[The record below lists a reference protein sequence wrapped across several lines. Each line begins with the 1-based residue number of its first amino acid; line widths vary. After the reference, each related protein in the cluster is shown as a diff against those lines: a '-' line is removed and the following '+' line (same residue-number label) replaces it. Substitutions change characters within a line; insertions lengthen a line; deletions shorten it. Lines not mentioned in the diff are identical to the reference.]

1 MEKTLDVIALGE
13 ALIDFTESG
22 TSPTGARLFEQNPGG
37 APANVACAVA
47 RLGGRAAFLGKVG
60 DDMHGHFLR
69 RTLAEAGVDVSGLA
83 VDGGVFTTL
92 AFVAL
97 GERGERSFSF
107 ARKPGADT
115 CLAPEE
121 VNGDLLR
128 RGKLLHVGSL
138 SLTDEPARS
147 ATFRAVELARELG
160 LTVAY
165 DPNYRASLWPNE
177 ATAREGM
184 RSLTP
189 FCDVMKLSDEETE
202 LLAGEK
208 APEAAAEKL
217 LGQGIACVV
226 VTLGS
231 DGALVATGE
240 GSRKVKPF
248 PARAVDTTGAGDAF
262 WGAFLTQLTRNEKAP
277 GDLTL
282 DEAVR
287 YARFANAAASICV
300 GRRGGIPAMPSLT
313 EVERLIHEEGTL

>member
-1 MEKTLDVIALGE
+1 MERDIDVIALGE

-22 TSPTGARLFEQNPGG
+22 VSSAGARLFEQNPGG

-69 RTLAEAGVDVSGLA
+69 QTLESAEVDVSGLIM
-83 VDGGVFTTL
+83 DSGVFTTL

-115 CLAPEE
+115 CLTPEE
-121 VNGDLLR
+121 IDPALLK

-138 SLTDEPARS
+138 SLTDEPAHS

-165 DPNYRASLWPNE
+165 DPNYRASLWPDE

-184 RSLTP
+184 RSLVP

-202 LLAGEK
+202 LLTGEK
-208 APEAAAEKL
+208 APEAAAKKL
-217 LGQGIACVV
+217 LEQGPACVV
-226 VTLGS
+226 VTLGG

-240 GSRKVKPF
+240 GCRKVEPF
-248 PARAVDTTGAGDAF
+248 PAQAVDTTGAGDAF
-262 WGAFLTQLTRNEKAP
+262 WGAFLTRLTRDNKRP
-277 GDLTL
+277 MDLTL
-282 DEAVR
+282 DEAAG
-287 YARFANAAASICV
+287 YAKFANAAASICV
-300 GRRGGIPAMPSLT
+300 GRRGGIPAMPST
-313 EVERLIHEEGTL
+313 AEVETLIK

>member
-1 MEKTLDVIALGE
+1 MEDRFDVIALGE

-22 TSPTGARLFEQNPGG
+22 VSSAGMRLFEQNPGG

-60 DDMHGHFLR
+60 DDMHGRFLR
-69 RTLAEAGVDVSGLA
+69 QTLSGAGVDVSGL
-83 VDGGVFTTL
+83 VMDSTVFTTL

-97 GERGERSFSF
+97 GERGERNFSF

-115 CLAPEE
+115 CLTPEE
-121 VNGDLLR
+121 IDPELLK

-138 SLTDEPARS
+138 SLTNEPARS
-147 ATFRAVELARELG
+147 ATLRAVSLAREQG

-165 DPNYRASLWPNE
+165 DPNYRASLWSDE

-184 RSLTP
+184 RSMVP

-202 LLAGEK
+202 LLTGETI
-208 APEAAAEKL
+208 PEAAAERL

-231 DGALVATGE
+231 AGALVATRE
-240 GSRKVKPF
+240 GSRKAEPF
-248 PARAVDTTGAGDAF
+248 PAQAVDTTGAGDAF
-262 WGAFLTQLTRNEKAP
+262 WGAFLMQLTRDNKVP
-277 GDLTL
+277 GNLSL
-282 DEAVR
+282 DEAAR

-300 GRRGGIPAMPSLT
+300 GRRGGIPAMPTLP
-313 EVERLIHEEGTL
+313 EVETLIK

>member
-1 MEKTLDVIALGE
+1 MEKNIDVIALGE

-22 TSPTGARLFEQNPGG
+22 VSSAGMRLFEQNPGG

-60 DDMHGHFLR
+60 DDMHGRFLR
-69 RTLAEAGVDVSGLA
+69 QTLSGMGVDVSGL
-83 VDGGVFTTL
+83 VMDSGVFTTQ

-115 CLAPEE
+115 CLTPEE
-121 VNGDLLR
+121 IDPELLK

-147 ATFRAVELARELG
+147 ATFRAVKLARELG
-160 LTVAY
+160 VTVAY
-165 DPNYRASLWPNE
+165 DPNYRASLWSDE

-184 RSLTP
+184 RSMVS

-202 LLAGEK
+202 LLTGENH
-208 APEAAAEKL
+208 PEAAAKKL
-217 LGQGIACVV
+217 LGQGVACVV

-231 DGALVATGE
+231 EGALVATGE
-240 GSRKVKPF
+240 GSRKAEPF
-248 PARAVDTTGAGDAF
+248 PAQAVDTTGAGDAF
-262 WGAFLTQLTRNEKAP
+262 WGAFLIQLTREDKAP
-277 GDLTL
+277 GELSL
-282 DEAVR
+282 EEAAR

-300 GRRGGIPAMPSLT
+300 GRRGGIPAMPTLP
-313 EVERLIHEEGTL
+313 EVEALIK

>member
-1 MEKTLDVIALGE
+1 MEKTIDVIALGE

-22 TSPTGARLFEQNPGG
+22 TSPAGARLFEQNPGG

-69 RTLAEAGVDVSGLA
+69 QTLKSAGVDTSGMI

-115 CLAPEE
+115 CLTTGEIDPA
-121 VNGDLLR
+121 LLE

-147 ATFRAVELARELG
+147 ATFYAVKLARELG

-165 DPNYRASLWPNE
+165 DPNYRASLWPDE
-177 ATAREGM
+177 ATAQEGM
-184 RSLTP
+184 RSMTP
-189 FCDVMKLSDEETE
+189 FCDVVKLSDEETG
-202 LLAGEK
+202 LLTGEK
-208 APEAAAEKL
+208 DPEAAAEKL
-217 LGQGIACVV
+217 LSQGVACVV

-231 DGALVATGE
+231 DGALVATKE
-240 GSRKVKPF
+240 GSRKVEAF
-248 PARAVDTTGAGDAF
+248 PAQAVDTTGAGDAF
-262 WGAFLTQLTRNEKAP
+262 WGAFLTQLTRNHKAP
-277 GDLTL
+277 KDLTL
-282 DEAVR
+282 DEAAG
-287 YARFANAAASICV
+287 YAKFANAAASICV
-300 GRRGGIPAMPSLT
+300 SRRGGIPAMPT
-313 EVERLIHEEGTL
+313 AEEVEARIK